1 MMKLLLSNITTQRML
16 MFFGL
21 FLTMSFASQAQCPAD
36 AAAIEITGTGETM
49 ASLCVDGM
57 ADPIDVTVVGTPVG
71 ANNGWVITDRN
82 TSEIL
87 ALPPASQTTFD
98 LDGAGV
104 GVCDIYYIR
113 YEAGTTGLATGN
125 TLADIAGCFDL
136 SNPITVYRT
145 CLLYTSPSPRDA

>member
-57 ADPIDVTVVGTPVG
+57 ADPIDVTIVVDKYFVFLCRCSLCGWSRRCWGLGQFVG
-71 ANNGWVITDRN
+71 HDTLDVTGWQR
-82 TSEIL
+82 
-87 ALPPASQTTFD
+87 
-98 LDGAGV
+98 
-104 GVCDIYYIR
+104 
-113 YEAGTTGLATGN
+113 
-125 TLADIAGCFDL
+125 
-136 SNPITVYRT
+136 
-145 CLLYTSPSPRDA
+145 LL